1 MYIMVTS
8 FPANSRLC
16 IGDSEITGGVARE
29 GSAIKKKN
37 PPPHMF
43 NPYLLWYLQYDSPVA
58 EPKSK
63 LKLFRIV
70 CQR

>member
-1 MYIMVTS
+1 
-8 FPANSRLC
+8 
-16 IGDSEITGGVARE
+16 
-29 GSAIKKKN
+29 
-37 PPPHMF
+37 MF